1 MFSGSSRPQA
11 PLRHLEA
18 PPNLQPKTTE
28 ALESLGTYLV
38 WKPTAFFF
46 SCFYF

>member
-11 PLRHLEA
+11 PLRHLVA
-18 PPNLQPKTTE
+18 PPNLQPKTAE
-28 ALESLGTYLV
+28 ALESLGTYLA